1 MTQPFQW
8 LTAVADPMTGMSNMG
23 TTPEAVVL
31 SNAVASGGL
40 RASALF

>member
-8 LTAVADPMTGMSNMG
+8 LTAVADPMTGMSDMD

-31 SNAVASGGL
+31 SSAVASDVL
-40 RASALF
+40 CPSALS